1 MEKFLLVGAGGA
13 VGSMLR
19 YFISSLDIKY
29 SKGVFPLSTFLV
41 NVTGSLVIGFLWS
54 MFEKLNFT
62 PNLRVFLFV
71 GILGGYTTFSSFA
84 LENLNLIRDGEY
96 RIAVYYILLSNII
109 GISLAVTGFLG
120 GRYLTK

>member
-1 MEKFLLVGAGGA
+1 MEKFLLVAAGGA
-13 VGSMLR
+13 AGSMLR

-41 NVTGSLVIGFLWS
+41 NVTGSLVIGFLWA

-62 PNLRVFLFV
+62 PNLRVFVFV

-96 RIAVYYILLSNII
+96 RIAIVYILLSNII
-109 GISLAVTGFLG
+109 GIGLAVAGFLG
-120 GRYLTK
+120 GRYLAK